1 MNSAQATGANT
12 EVATRIAAKIANTA
26 ITPRMT

>member
-12 EVATRIAAKIANTA
+12 ALATRTAAKIANTA
-26 ITPRMT
+26 ITPITT